1 MYTPLRKGGKHFH
14 PPDRLWRRWRA
25 LGLLSATL
33 SFALSSPFIHAV
45 SAAIPQTQQGGRLT
59 IEQLGDALSSY
70 GKNTVNNNGQVY
82 YSVNVSRGQ
91 WKGTVI
97 VSLSPNKNFIW
108 MTIDPAAMPD
118 PGQTSAAAILNL
130 LKKNDDIG
138 PMFFSVNGRRLRLSS
153 PVPNYD
159 LTAATVKAYLQAVV
173 DTTVNTMS
181 LWDPAIL
188 RGGTAG
194 PTF

>member
-1 MYTPLRKGGKHFH
+1 MYILLRKRAKHSH
-14 PPDRLWRRWRA
+14 LQDRSWRRWRA
-25 LGLLSATL
+25 LGLSAATL
-33 SFALSSPFIHAV
+33 FLALSSPFMRGV
-45 SAAIPQTQQGGRLT
+45 NAAIPQAQQGGRLT

-82 YSVNVSRGQ
+82 YSVNVSHGQ

-130 LKKNDDIG
+130 LKKNNDIG
-138 PMFFSVNGRRLRLSS
+138 PMFFSISGRRLRLSS

-173 DTTVNTMS
+173 DTAVDTMS
-181 LWDPAIL
+181 LWDPATL